1 MSLRITIKSFAAPVL
16 TIAAALAL
24 AGCAAP
30 RAFLSPESD
39 GQSSVKRNAPE
50 RDALAAA
57 QERAASVAADADASA
72 PARAAAAGVEQT
84 TYTRVYDASYQR
96 LDYPNGDVPE
106 DRGACTDVVIRAF
119 RKLGVDLQKE
129 LHEDMNRN
137 FAAYPRTWGAARTDR
152 NIDHRRV
159 PNLMTYFERRGKS
172 LPVTNKAEDYEPG
185 DVVTWRFD
193 NGLTHIGLVTD
204 EKSPDT
210 GRRLIVHNIGAGA
223 QLEDVLF
230 AWKITGR
237 YRYFDADGS
246 GEQGRE
252 N

>member
-1 MSLRITIKSFAAPVL
+1 MASRSTIKLLASSVL
-16 TIAAALAL
+16 PIVVALV
-24 AGCAAP
+24 GCTVP
-30 RAFLSPESD
+30 RAFLVRES
-39 GQSSVKRNAPE
+39 GVQAQIKQSAPE
-50 RDALAAA
+50 GDALAAA
-57 QERAASVAADADASA
+57 QERAARMLADANASA
-72 PARAAAAGVEQT
+72 RARVAAAGVEQT
-84 TYTRVYDASYQR
+84 TYTRIYDASYQK
-96 LDYPNGDVPE
+96 LDYPNGDVPQ

-129 LHEDMNRN
+129 VHENMNRN

-159 PNLMTYFERRGKS
+159 PNLMTYFERQGKA
-172 LPVTNKAEDYEPG
+172 LPVTDKAEDYAPG

-223 QLEDVLF
+223 RLEDVLF

-237 YRYFDADGS
+237 YRYFDAGGRDN
-246 GEQGRE
+246 QGRE
-252 N
+252 NR